1 MLAPGDNNS
10 GGEISM
16 AKRVGMEVAVAV
28 AEAVGQC
35 DIDMAAVYPITPQS
49 HIAEHLSDLVADG
62 KINAEFVTVES
73 EHSAMSAVIG
83 ASGTGARVYTATS
96 SQGLMLMHELLPI
109 ASGMRL
115 PIVMGIA
122 NRAVSGPLNIL
133 NDHSDIMPQRDS
145 GWISLFVENGQEAV
159 DLSIQAF
166 KIAEHKDV
174 NLPVCVNIDGFQLTH
189 MVEPLEFPEQE
200 LVDKFLPP
208 RVPYATL
215 HPSRPVTMGAFA
227 MSDYFTEMQKAKNEA
242 LINSKKV
249 ILEVWAEWAKMFGR
263 AYKPVETYKAE
274 DAEILMLTMGSMGET
289 AEMAI
294 DALREKGV
302 SVGLLKLRLWRPFPF
317 EEIKAVLKN
326 AKKLIVTDRAVSFGG
341 PGGPV
346 FSEIKSALYSDAQR
360 LVIYNYIIGLG
371 GRDVT
376 VKDFIGMVEKVIP
389 YSAEKTVN
397 TYEFWGVRE
406 S

>member
-10 GGEISM
+10 GGKISM

-49 HIAEHLSDLVADG
+49 HIAEHLSELVADG
-62 KINAEFVTVES
+62 KVNAEFVTVES

-189 MVEPLEFPEQE
+189 MVEPLEFPDQE

-263 AYKPVETYKAE
+263 AYKPVETYKAD

-294 DALREKGV
+294 DELRAKGV
-302 SVGLLKLRLWRPFPF
+302 AAGLIKLRLWRPFPF
-317 EEIKAVLKN
+317 EEIKAALKN

-346 FSEIKSALYSDAQR
+346 FSEIKSAFYSEAHR
-360 LVIYNYIIGLG
+360 PAIYNYIIGLG

-376 VKDFIGMVEKVIP
+376 VKDFIGMVEKVVP
-389 YSAEKTVN
+389 YSAEKIVD

>member
-1 MLAPGDNNS
+1 
-10 GGEISM
+10 M

-200 LVDKFLPP
+200 LVDKFLPT

-227 MSDYFTEMQKAKNEA
+227 MSDYFTEMQKAKDEA
-242 LINSKKV
+242 LKNSKKV
-249 ILEVWAEWAKMFGR
+249 ILEVWDEWAKIFGR
-263 AYKPVETYKAE
+263 AYKPVETYKVENAE
-274 DAEILMLTMGSMGET
+274 VLMLTMGSMGET

-294 DALREKGV
+294 DALRAKGV
-302 SVGLLKLRLWRPFPF
+302 SAGLIKLRLWRPFPF
-317 EEIKAVLKN
+317 EEIKAELRN

-346 FSEIKSALYSDAQR
+346 FSEIKSALYSGAHHPA
-360 LVIYNYIIGLG
+360 VYNYIIGLG

-389 YSAEKTVN
+389 YSVEKTVD
-397 TYEFWGVRE
+397 TYEYWGVRE

>member
-1 MLAPGDNNS
+1 
-10 GGEISM
+10 M
-16 AKRVGMEVAVAV
+16 AKRVGMEVAIAV
-28 AEAVGQC
+28 AEAVGLC

-62 KINAEFVTVES
+62 QIDAEFVTVES

-83 ASGTGARVYTATS
+83 ASGTGARAYTATS

-109 ASGMRL
+109 ASAMRL
-115 PIVMGIA
+115 PITMAIA

-145 GWISLFVENGQEAV
+145 GWICFFVENGQEAI

-174 NLPVCVNIDGFQLTH
+174 MLPVCVNIDGFQLTH
-189 MVEPLEFPEQE
+189 MVEPLEVPSKEEVNQ
-200 LVDKFLPP
+200 FLPP
-208 RVPYATL
+208 FVPHATL
-215 HPSRPVTMGAFA
+215 HPAKPVTMGAFA
-227 MSDYFTEMQKAKNEA
+227 MADYFPEIMKAKDEA
-242 LINSKKV
+242 LKNSKKV
-249 ILEVWAEWAKMFGR
+249 ILEIWDEWAKIFGR
-263 AYKPVETYKAE
+263 SYKPVETYKSS
-274 DAEILMLTMGSMGET
+274 DADVLILTIGSMGET

-294 DALREKGV
+294 DELRVGGV
-302 SVGLLKLRLWRPFPF
+302 KAGLVKLRLWRPFPF
-317 EEIKAVLKN
+317 AEIKAAVKN

-346 FSEIKSALYSDAQR
+346 FSEIKSALYAEAQR
-360 LVIYNYIIGLG
+360 PLIYDYIYGLG

-376 VKDFIGMVEKVIP
+376 VHDFVGMFERVLADTENKAVG
-389 YSAEKTVN
+389 

-406 S
+406 

>member
-1 MLAPGDNNS
+1 MLVPGDNNS
-10 GGEISM
+10 GGNINM
-16 AKRVGMEVAVAV
+16 AKRIGMEVAVAV

-49 HIAEHLSDLVADG
+49 HIAEHLSELVADG
-62 KINAEFVTVES
+62 KVNAEFVTVES

-145 GWISLFVENGQEAV
+145 GWISLFVENGQEAI

-174 NLPVCVNIDGFQLTH
+174 LLPVCVNIDGFQLTH
-189 MVEPLEFPEQE
+189 MVEPLEFPDQE
-200 LVDKFLPP
+200 LVNKFLPT
-208 RVPYATL
+208 RIPYATL
-215 HPSRPVTMGAFA
+215 HPSKPVTMGAFA
-227 MSDYFTEMQKAKNEA
+227 MSNYFTEIMKAKNEA
-242 LINSKKV
+242 LKNSKK
-249 ILEVWAEWAKMFGR
+249 IIMGIWDEWAKMFGR

-274 DAEILMLTMGSMGET
+274 DADVLILTMGSMGET
-289 AEMAI
+289 AEVAV
-294 DALREKGV
+294 DELRAKGV
-302 SVGLLKLRLWRPFPF
+302 KAGLIKLRLWRPFPF
-317 EEIKAVLKN
+317 SEIKAALKN

-346 FSEIKSALYSDAQR
+346 FSEIKSALYAETR
-360 LVIYNYIIGLG
+360 RPLIYNYIIGLG

-376 VKDFIGMVEKVIP
+376 VHDFTGMFERVLADTGNAAVD
-389 YSAEKTVN
+389 

-406 S
+406 